1 MFMLLC
7 VLTWS
12 GHMIAAGMKEAA
24 GSGSAFSSRGSFF
37 KFKIISR

>member
-12 GHMIAAGMKEAA
+12 GHMIAAGMKEVAA
-24 GSGSAFSSRGSFF
+24 SGSASIF
-37 KFKIISR
+37 